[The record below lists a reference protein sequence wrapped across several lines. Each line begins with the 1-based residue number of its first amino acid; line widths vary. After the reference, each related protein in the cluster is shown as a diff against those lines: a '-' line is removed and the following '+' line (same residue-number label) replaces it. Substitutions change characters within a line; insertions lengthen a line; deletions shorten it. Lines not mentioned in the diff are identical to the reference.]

1 MLWQPLVRRG
11 WAAWASLPLAG
22 GLCTDTISHT
32 VTHDV
37 THEGDDA
44 QRQNLARSRSPSRC
58 RPVTDMLPKMLILTC
73 FSPRG
78 PPSPRPPMLT
88 TMQGT
93 SRRPLMV
100 VTVWPAP
107 LSVPLPPCT
116 LWHQAGCPQLPGS
129 PERVE
134 SGWNSQPIL
143 GPQSC
148 PATLSPSPRRQH
160 QPRGRRPQHV
170 RYDPTWRYSLP
181 PAQPR
186 ACAAGEPA
194 GTCLPLLK

>member
-1 MLWQPLVRRG
+1 MQADSAQTPSPTRSRM
-11 WAAWASLPLAG
+11 
-22 GLCTDTISHT
+22 TSHT
-32 VTHDV
+32 KATTRNDKTLRGPAHPAGADLSQTH
-37 THEGDDA
+37 
-44 QRQNLARSRSPSRC
+44 
-58 RPVTDMLPKMLILTC
+58 MLPKMLILAC

-78 PPSPRPPMLT
+78 PPRPPMLT

-107 LSVPLPPCT
+107 SSVPLPPCT

-160 QPRGRRPQHV
+160 QPHGRRPQHV
-170 RYDPTWRYSLP
+170 RYDPMWRYSLP

-194 GTCLPLLK
+194 GLACLS